1 MGPVITLEAFLAG
14 LREFLDNLDIS
25 GGAILYGT
33 TGQNTDG
40 AMTQKAVSDI
50 IKLIEDNLAYAY
62 NSEQTYEIGDLCIYG
77 HKAYSCK
84 TAIATPEAFDS
95 AKWNETSVANI
106 IEDLIDSVGTL
117 SDLDTADKS
126 SIVNAINELA
136 AGGGGGGGGS
146 TITVIAADAE
156 LYGGTVT
163 VTDGSASVSGT
174 LSDSGTVTM
183 HVPMTGTLQVSVAN
197 GDYVGAATLSAP
209 YYGSYSVTVEAADIY
224 TLNISTS
231 EATLYGQTVAVT
243 NGTDVKTGT
252 LSDSG
257 TATIRITFTGS
268 VTVSATDGEQTANST
283 VTVASGTDTYSVSL
297 SFVKIYGAEWDGTS
311 TTIWSRTD
319 DAASFTDPVPYVA
332 GATSYGSPFDALYP
346 WSGMAKS
353 ERSGGTMVS
362 IPKFWYK
369 ITQNG
374 NGMKIQ
380 IADKQKDGFAVSP
393 AHMDRG
399 DGKGERDVIYVGRY
413 HCASDYKSKTGT
425 APKANITRSTARSGI
440 HGLGS
445 NIWQMDFA
453 TRFTLWLL
461 YIVEFAHWNSQV
473 KIGYGCGNNS
483 ATQNMGYTDSMPYH
497 TGTTLSSR
505 TSYGLGTQYRYIE
518 GLWDNVL
525 DWLDGCYCN
534 SSGLNLIKSPASFSD
549 SSGGVAV
556 GVPSSGYPSKFAVK
570 DVSGTFPMFIPT
582 EASGSDSTY
591 SCDGWNF
598 STSGPCLF
606 AGGGYDRSLGH
617 GLFCVSYSSASDS
630 GANLGCRLL
639 ELP

>member
-1 MGPVITLEAFLAG
+1 MS
-14 LREFLDNLDIS
+14 LDNLIDTDRLLQFGQGTIVPLA
-25 GGAILYGT
+25 GAIGSTAEAL
-33 TGQNTDG
+33 G
-40 AMTQKAVSDI
+40 A
-50 IKLIEDNLAYAY
+50 LA
-62 NSEQTYEIGDLCIYG
+62 EG
-77 HKAYSCK
+77 
-84 TAIATPEAFDS
+84 
-95 AKWNETSVANI
+95 
-106 IEDLIDSVGTL
+106 VGAL
-117 SDLDTADKS
+117 SDLGTADKS

-146 TITVIAADAE
+146 TVTVIAADAE

-183 HVPMTGTLQVSVAN
+183 HVPMTGTLQVAVTN

-231 EATLYGQTVAVT
+231 EATLYGQTVTVT

-283 VTVASGTDTYSVSL
+283 VNVASGTDTYSVQL

-311 TTIWSRTD
+311 TTVWSRTD

-332 GATSYGSPFDALYP
+332 GATSYGSPFDSLYP

-393 AHMDRG
+393 THMDRG

-445 NIWQMDFA
+445 NIWQVDFA

-461 YIVEFAHWNSQV
+461 YIVEFAHWNSQE

-483 ATQNMGYTDSMPYH
+483 AAQNMGYTDSMPYH

-525 DWLDGCYCN
+525 DWLDGCYYN
-534 SSGLNLIKSPASFSD
+534 SSGLNLIKSPTSFSD

-556 GVPSSGYPSKFAVK
+556 GVPSNGYPSKFAVK

-591 SCDGWNF
+591 SCDYWNF
-598 STSGPCLF
+598 STSNPCLY
-606 AGGGYDRSLGH
+606 AGGNYNQNLNH
-617 GLFCVSYSSASDS
+617 GLFYVNYNSASNS
-630 GANLGCRLL
+630 NANHGCRLL
-639 ELP
+639 LDKS